1 MGSPKDLVRLR
12 DDRTMLD
19 HVIDAVVPLQIPIII
34 SAEANPH
41 AELIE
46 RGVRVIP
53 DESPFEGP
61 LVAIAHALEVSGHES
76 LLVVCCDQPIMDR
89 DALAAMASAPEASLV
104 MFCRQDGTIIS
115 PFPCRIPSAAL
126 PQLKLAITAGERSPR
141 RAFAALDCHYI
152 GISDATAARFASFN
166 SMDDLRAA
174 GLLGA

>member
-19 HVIDAVVPLQIPIII
+19 HVIDAVTPLAVPIII
-34 SAEANPH
+34 SAAANPH

-53 DESPFEGP
+53 DEFPFEGP
-61 LVAIAHALEVSGHES
+61 LVAVAHALEVAGHAS

-89 DALAAMASAPEASLV
+89 EALAAMASAPEGCLII
-104 MFCRQDGTIIS
+104 FCRQDGTIIS
-115 PFPCRIPSAAL
+115 PLPCRIPAAAL
-126 PQLKLAITAGERSPR
+126 PQLKLAIAAGERSPR
-141 RAFAALDCHYI
+141 RAFAAFDCHYI
-152 GISDATAARFASFN
+152 GVSDATAARFASFN

-174 GLLGA
+174 GLLDA